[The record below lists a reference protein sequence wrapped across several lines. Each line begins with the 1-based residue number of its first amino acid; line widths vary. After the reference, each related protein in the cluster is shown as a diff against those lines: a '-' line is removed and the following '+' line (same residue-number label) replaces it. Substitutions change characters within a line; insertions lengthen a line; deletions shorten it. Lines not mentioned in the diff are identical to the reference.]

1 MRGEGA
7 SAGKLSPFLQPLLDS
22 LGSMRS
28 IVSFVCLAFLWA
40 LPAAPA
46 DLSKLKPWTGHATPK
61 LALKDLDGKLRD
73 LSQYRG
79 KVVVLNFWATWCAPC
94 IKEMPS
100 LQRLAQKL
108 PPARFALLTVNF
120 GESEQ
125 QIRPFLDQLGMRFP
139 VLLDRDM
146 KASNAWVDKGLPT
159 TYVIDAG
166 QKIRYRVL
174 GDLEWDAPEVEA
186 RIRELLPKG

>member
-1 MRGEGA
+1 MRTI
-7 SAGKLSPFLQPLLDS
+7 LPL
-22 LGSMRS
+22 
-28 IVSFVCLAFLWA
+28 VCLAFLSA

-46 DLSKLKPWTGHATPK
+46 DLSKLKPWSGPTPK
-61 LALKDLDGKLRD
+61 LALKDLDGKTRD
-73 LSQYRG
+73 LTQYRG

-94 IKEMPS
+94 VKEMPS

-108 PPARFALLTVNF
+108 PPERFALLTVNF

-125 QIRPFLDQLGMRFP
+125 QIRPFLDKLGTRFP

-159 TYVIDAG
+159 TFVIDAS